1 MEPAFLSSLRAN
13 LQISTIPEDSL
24 YSPSPYMS
32 LSNTSETSLQS
43 DLDRF
48 SQAGHSSSL
57 SYTEPEEKAAAAHPG
72 SLSYN
77 VAQTPTLHKPHASSS
92 PAASFAPAATTTDN
106 TAPPPPP
113 PPLSIRPASTE
124 EEITSALDLIGDS
137 VVQQRQMAARYILF
151 HPRVLATAIFI
162 FLSSVKLLYTGS
174 PSDMVLM
181 LAVWTTCSVAGLL
194 ALRHLTKGYIPII
207 HRTSDRPWLSE
218 NSVHGLSHRRDE
230 ILVARHRGNGEIVGV
245 LVMRIA
251 KTVTEAGTPGTL
263 ARSSRRKSS
272 ARWTGIIRAWTV
284 KRSTRFQGVGT
295 RLLEEAI
302 ANCRLRTLDGPIFA
316 EDHANSAR
324 ILPGM
329 FNGEFDKRE
338 GWARGFLE
346 HAIIAHRNK

>member
-1 MEPAFLSSLRAN
+1 MKTAFLSSLRTN
-13 LQISTIPEDSL
+13 LQISTVPEDSL

-32 LSNTSETSLQS
+32 LANPSETSLGS

-48 SQAGHSSSL
+48 SQARRSSSL
-57 SYTEPEEKAAAAHPG
+57 AYIDPDEKTTTAYAG
-72 SLSYN
+72 SLTYN
-77 VAQTPTLHKPHASSS
+77 ASQTPRTHNPHAHSS
-92 PAASFAPAATTTDN
+92 PAASSSNSAPTITTN
-106 TAPPPPP
+106 IPSL
-113 PPLSIRPASTE
+113 PPLTIRSASSE
-124 EEITSALDLIGDS
+124 QEITAALDLIGDS

-151 HPRVLATAIFI
+151 HPKVLATTLFI
-162 FLSSVKLLYTGS
+162 FLSSIKLLYTGS

-230 ILVARHRGNGEIVGV
+230 ILVARHNGTDEIVGV

-263 ARSSRRKSS
+263 TRSSRRKSS

-284 KRSTRFQGVGT
+284 KRSLRFQGVGT

-316 EDHANSAR
+316 EDHANSKR
-324 ILPGM
+324 VLPGM
-329 FNGEFDKRE
+329 FNAEFDKRE
-338 GWARGFLE
+338 SWARGFLE
-346 HAIIAHRNK
+346 HAIIAQRNK